1 MDLKESQPVPWTAN
15 GLGVTD
21 SVHTF
26 GIEVR
31 VGSSGE
37 ARQVP

>member
-1 MDLKESQPVPWTAN
+1 MDLKETQPVPWAAN
-15 GLGVTD
+15 GLGVTA

-37 ARQVP
+37 SEQIP